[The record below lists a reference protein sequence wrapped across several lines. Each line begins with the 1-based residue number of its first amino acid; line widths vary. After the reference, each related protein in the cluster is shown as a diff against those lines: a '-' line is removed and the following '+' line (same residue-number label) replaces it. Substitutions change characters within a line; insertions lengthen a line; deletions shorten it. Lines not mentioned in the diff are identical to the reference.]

1 MKNYCLVFVL
11 LLTTCFLSLP
21 LIAVNG
27 NPVELGKVQWIR
39 NYEEGIQLSAEEK
52 KPVFLLFQEVPGCVT
67 CQRYGKNVLSHPL
80 IVEAIEELF
89 VPVAIFNNKG
99 GKDAQVLRY
108 YGERAWNNPVV
119 RIVGNNKK
127 DLVNRVGG
135 DYSTLG
141 VVQAMV
147 QSLQAV
153 GNSVPQYLLLLEQE
167 LLSKQA
173 GTEKAHLSMYC
184 FWTGEKTIG
193 QMEGVVK
200 TLPGF
205 MDGRE
210 VVQVEYDPAV
220 ISFPKLVQQAE
231 KEQCASHVYTT
242 TKLQEK
248 QAAKVVGARSV
259 SKESKFRLDRE
270 PKYYLSQTHY
280 AYLPMTPLQAVKV
293 NSAIGSRKSPDI
305 YLSPRQLQL
314 AAYFKERGTS
324 KFKKAINEDFVQSWE
339 KVSAYFEAGE

>member
-11 LLTTCFLSLP
+11 LLISSLSSHELM
-21 LIAVNG
+21 ATNG

-39 NYEEGIQLSAEEK
+39 NYEEGIQLSANEK
-52 KPVFLLFQEVPGCVT
+52 KPVFLLFQEVPGCHT
-67 CQRYGKNVLSHPL
+67 CQKYGKNVLSHPL

-89 VPVAIFNNKG
+89 IPVAIFNNKG

-108 YGERAWNNPVV
+108 YGEPAWNNPVV
-119 RIVGNNKK
+119 RIVGKNKK

-153 GNSVPQYLLLLEQE
+153 GNTVPPYLLLLEKE
-167 LLSKQA
+167 LLSEHA

-193 QMEGVVK
+193 QMEGVVN

-220 ISFPKLVQQAE
+220 ISFPELVERAE

-248 QAAKVVGARSV
+248 QAAEVVGTRSV

-270 PKYYLSQTHY
+270 PKYYLSKTHY
-280 AYLPMTPLQAVKV
+280 AYLPMTPLQAIKV
-293 NSAIGSRKSPDI
+293 NSAIGSRTSPDR
-305 YLSPRQLQL
+305 YLSPKQLQL
-314 AAYFKERGTS
+314 AAHFKKEGTS
-324 KFKKAINEDFVQSWE
+324 QFEKAINKDFLQAWE
-339 KVSAYFEAGE
+339 AVGEQLRR